1 MHKSCRRMITMP
13 HRPLGAVCC
22 EASERAHKRMNNRA
36 PTRPKPRPKRD
47 PDPDPNQAMPTVH
60 SHVISSIVFCLPC
73 LLRGSRYATGSGL
86 ELGLWLGLALLIN
99 ASSAGLVME
108 LAHDMNVDMGS
119 HICIC
124 ICFVLPCTLTA
135 LHSSWLWMQRTSIVN
150 HNWFLMLNQHDIT
163 SLLLL
168 V

>member
-1 MHKSCRRMITMP
+1 MP

-73 LLRGSRYATGSGL
+73 LLRGLSICDWVWTGTGTVTGSGIAYQHVF
-86 ELGLWLGLALLIN
+86 GWLSNG
-99 ASSAGLVME
+99 AGTRYE
-108 LAHDMNVDMGS
+108 CGYG
-119 HICIC
+119 
-124 ICFVLPCTLTA
+124 
-135 LHSSWLWMQRTSIVN
+135 
-150 HNWFLMLNQHDIT
+150 
-163 SLLLL
+163 
-168 V
+168 